1 MIVAPSTQLRTLLL
15 YAQDNQGLGHI
26 TRTLTIARHLLAR
39 HPNCVA
45 YIATKS
51 PLAGFTLPERC
62 DFIKLPI
69 LLHPPPCT
77 SQWTVDQQKAAKQ
90 HLRKIR
96 GQMLRDAALGL
107 APDLVL
113 VDHEPLGSK
122 GEFRDGLRALKAERP
137 TTRFVC
143 GLRDIQDDAAR
154 IRALWEEVGV
164 YDALE
169 NLYDGIA
176 VYGSPKLY
184 DVAAA
189 YAIPPSV
196 QSKLHYCGYIVR
208 DPPAFDAGALR
219 QRHGLPDNGPVV
231 LAAVGSGYDG
241 YPVLEAARAAVE
253 RLQARF
259 PGLHAILVTGPFMP
273 ADKQA
278 RLQAQAT
285 ATCRVVSWADNFELM
300 AVADAVV
307 SMGGYNSVCEALAQA
322 RPLVIVPRA
331 THKKVEQ
338 RIRAETLAARG
349 LARWVHP
356 RELTGERLA
365 QALEWA
371 LRCDRKAH
379 ARRVREIIPSFD
391 GAVCLTN
398 YLSRW
403 LGAAQPEP
411 EPQDVYAASTYAG
424 GVA

>member
-15 YAQDNQGLGHI
+15 YSHDNQGLGHI

-77 SQWTVDQQKAAKQ
+77 SQWTVDQEKAAKQ
-90 HLRKIR
+90 HFRKMR

-143 GLRDIQDDAAR
+143 GLRDIQDDAVH
-154 IRALWEEVGV
+154 IRALWQEVGV

-176 VYGSPKLY
+176 VYGSPNLY

-241 YPVLEAARAAVE
+241 YPVLEAARAGVE
-253 RLQARF
+253 RRETKF
-259 PGLHAILVTGPFMP
+259 PDTLYILVAGANMQG
-273 ADKQA
+273 DKQS
-278 RLQAQAT
+278 RL
-285 ATCRVVSWADNFELM
+285 
-300 AVADAVV
+300 
-307 SMGGYNSVCEALAQA
+307 
-322 RPLVIVPRA
+322 
-331 THKKVEQ
+331 HEQ
-338 RIRAETLAARG
+338 PKDT
-349 LARWVHP
+349 
-356 RELTGERLA
+356 
-365 QALEWA
+365 
-371 LRCDRKAH
+371 RC
-379 ARRVREIIPSFD
+379 
-391 GAVCLTN
+391 
-398 YLSRW
+398 
-403 LGAAQPEP
+403 
-411 EPQDVYAASTYAG
+411 
-424 GVA
+424 